1 MNSRWPKFDKKKH
14 IVDQVNFLDLFSAQ
28 FSVRKKNY
36 WKKKLKEQKDNY
48 IYLIFFK
55 IEAHQSISI
64 GFGLFA
70 IPHFSLVKKKLGWM
84 LGMIFKKLRSFCYSL
99 SSQFKI
105 SIKFLRKE

>member
-28 FSVRKKNY
+28 FSVRKKITE
-36 WKKKLKEQKDNY
+36 KKFERTKDNY

-70 IPHFSLVKKKLGWM
+70 IPHFSLVKKN
-84 LGMIFKKLRSFCYSL
+84 
-99 SSQFKI
+99 
-105 SIKFLRKE
+105 

>member
-1 MNSRWPKFDKKKH
+1 LKTSKWIQDGQNLTKKKH

-28 FSVRKKNY
+28 FSVRKKITE
-36 WKKKLKEQKDNY
+36 KKFERTKDNY

-70 IPHFSLVKKKLGWM
+70 IPHFSLVKKN
-84 LGMIFKKLRSFCYSL
+84 
-99 SSQFKI
+99 
-105 SIKFLRKE
+105 

>member
-28 FSVRKKNY
+28 FSVRKKIL
-36 WKKKLKEQKDNY
+36 KKKFERTKDNY

-70 IPHFSLVKKKLGWM
+70 IPHFSLVKK
-84 LGMIFKKLRSFCYSL
+84 IRVNVRYDF
-99 SSQFKI
+99 
-105 SIKFLRKE
+105 